1 MNLLLKGLIRG
12 VIPFVLLLIISLWN
26 RLQGSVEE
34 SNAFFFYGVV
44 VFFLG
49 LTSVIYEINH
59 WKFSKQILA
68 HYGAMLIT
76 VFPTLLLSGFY
87 SLNSFVDLVKV
98 YLEFNITGIVLFF
111 STYLIFKLIRKLNH
125 VKAE

>member
-34 SNAFFFYGVV
+34 SNAFLFYGVV

-76 VFPTLLLSGFY
+76 VFPTLLLSGY
-87 SLNSFVDLVKV
+87 YPLNSFVDLVKV

-111 STYLIFKLIRKLNH
+111 STYLIFKLIRKLNQ